1 MFRKQRQR
9 WRHLLPLSKGGD
21 VWWLVG
27 EPSNGVPPGITP
39 PFRHFR
45 PFWNFFIFFFKV
57 RALSD
62 GSKFDG
68 IATAGNSIFNVLTT
82 TCCTFLVNFQKKVE
96 KKTSRRVLLNLN
108 KFLKNKNCRPLAS
121 ISESTSRSREIRTQ
135 HSRPTHT
142 KKKKRIKNQIENGR
156 RAQIIIGPRMRIVIW
171 KNPRRSRRP
180 GLPHGECTMWYH
192 VERLELADGWKRQW
206 LHSGAPLREGLTGR
220 EQPRLRLADR
230 PSRVGTPANQGP
242 CYCFLR
248 SKVKRW
254 KAGRPQ
260 LGSVRQRSRLCWW
273 NLRSSESSN
282 FYVRLLFVESHQ
294 RIRFVKSKSSPVRFV
309 QCQTKKFD
317 IFLELKLK
325 CLNGATV
332 RRIWM
337 PIRRR

>member
-1 MFRKQRQR
+1 MTKMRIMWPLCYRQPAGGCVSQTKTKMASLTSSLER
-9 WRHLLPLSKGGD
+9 GWRVVIGGWTLQWGATRHHPTISPFPPLLK
-21 VWWLVG
+21 V
-27 EPSNGVPPGITP
+27 
-39 PFRHFR
+39 FY
-45 PFWNFFIFFFKV
+45 FIFKV

-142 KKKKRIKNQIENGR
+142 KKKKRIKNKIENGR

-248 SKVKRW
+248 STVKRW

-273 NLRSSESSN
+273 NLRSSESSIST
-282 FYVRLLFVESHQ
+282 FVFCLLKVTSGYDLSSRNRHQFVL
-294 RIRFVKSKSSPVRFV
+294 SSAKQKNSTFSW
-309 QCQTKKFD
+309 
-317 IFLELKLK
+317 
-325 CLNGATV
+325 N
-332 RRIWM
+332 
-337 PIRRR
+337 